1 MKKEFINK
9 IKIINSFIRLIV
21 SILLCLGPVT
31 LFKVCDVEK
40 SPMKCYF
47 SAKAVTAVSIIL
59 IVASIIYFFTK
70 TVREKIIINI
80 LTAVTCTVII
90 LIPAL
95 IIGGCK
101 MKTMACQA
109 AAFPAYYVLA
119 GILVGIAIIEGV
131 YLLLK

>member
-1 MKKEFINK
+1 MKKVSSIA
-9 IKIINSFIRLIV
+9 NSVIRLFI
-21 SILLCLGPVT
+21 SILLCTGPVT
-31 LFKVCDVEK
+31 LFKVCDVGE

-47 SAKAVTAVSIIL
+47 CAKAVTAVSIIL
-59 IVASIIYFFTK
+59 IAASIIYFFTK

-80 LTAVTCTVII
+80 LTAVTGTVII

-101 MKTMACQA
+101 MKTMACQT

-119 GILVGIAIIEGV
+119 GILIGIAIIESI